1 MSSLQVE
8 VIGVVVA
15 GMSDSDYI
23 ADKTYKGR
31 PVRALLVGRI
41 RSVRSYVAP
50 ARVLADMVD
59 KTIAAM
65 PEEVQAKIR
74 AVFQVCYVR
83 ENLCWS
89 DGDRDW
95 GTGSFYPTFQKAWND
110 AGGDPDKCSELIG
123 VNDWGEEILPRN
135 QAIAAYKNAVKLM
148 PDSHGLVDM
157 TNVKMGRGKSKLDP
171 KSIASAIVAE
181 LGLMPPDKKPDKK
194 PKK

>member
-59 KTIAAM
+59 KTIATM

-89 DGDRDW
+89 DGDRPW
-95 GTGSFYPTFQKAWND
+95 GTGEFYPKFQAAWNSAD
-110 AGGDPDKCSELIG
+110 GDPDKCSELIG

-148 PDSHGLVDM
+148 PNSHGLVDM
-157 TNVKMGRGKSKLDP
+157 TNVKIGRGKSKLDP

>member
-1 MSSLQVE
+1 MASLQVE
-8 VIGVVVA
+8 VIGTVVA
-15 GMSDSDYI
+15 GMNDADYI

-50 ARVLADMVD
+50 ASKLAAMVD
-59 KTIAAM
+59 ETIATM

-74 AVFQVCYVR
+74 KVFQVCYVR

-89 DGDRDW
+89 DGDRPW
-95 GTGSFYPTFQKAWND
+95 GTGEFYPKFQAAWNSAD
-110 AGGDPDKCSELIG
+110 GDPDKCSELIG

-135 QAIAAYKNAVKLM
+135 QAIAAYKNAVKFM

-157 TNVKMGRGKSKLDP
+157 TNVKIGRGKSKLDP

-181 LGLMPPDKKPDKK
+181 LGLMPPDKKPAKK
-194 PKK
+194 PK

>member
-1 MSSLQVE
+1 MASLQIE
-8 VIGVVVA
+8 VQGTVVA
-15 GMSDSDYI
+15 GLTDTDYV
-23 ADKTYKGR
+23 ADKTFRGR
-31 PVRALLVGRI
+31 KVRALLVGRI

-59 KTIAAM
+59 RTIAAM
-65 PEEVQAKIR
+65 PKEARDKIR

-89 DGDRDW
+89 DGDKSW
-95 GTGSFYPTFQKAWND
+95 GTGEFYPTFRTAWNN
-110 AGGDPDKCSELIG
+110 ANGDPDKCSELLG
-123 VNDWGEEILPRN
+123 TNDWGEEILPRN
-135 QAIAAYKNAVKLM
+135 QAIAAYKNAVKFM
-148 PDSHGLVDM
+148 PNSHGLVDM

>member
-1 MSSLQVE
+1 MASLQVE
-8 VIGVVVA
+8 VIGTVVA
-15 GMSDSDYI
+15 GMNDADYI

-50 ARVLADMVD
+50 ASKLAAMVD
-59 KTIAAM
+59 ETIATM

-83 ENLCWS
+83 ENLVWS
-89 DGDRDW
+89 DGDRPW
-95 GTGSFYPTFQKAWND
+95 GTGEFYPKFQAAWNSAD
-110 AGGDPDKCSELIG
+110 GDPDKCSELIG

-135 QAIAAYKNAVKLM
+135 QAIAAYKNAVKFM

-157 TNVKMGRGKSKLDP
+157 TNVKIGRGKSKLDP

-181 LGLMPPDKKPDKK
+181 LGLMPPDKKPAKK
-194 PKK
+194 PK